1 MLFIYIENDA
11 FSKFELTYSGL
22 KQFDII
28 KGYYRD
34 KEFSESVKFLVF
46 HDWFLSGLLGGWTMN
61 KGAQGQAVTYECE
74 FVLDCCLANG

>member
-46 HDWFLSGLLGGWTMN
+46 HD
-61 KGAQGQAVTYECE
+61 
-74 FVLDCCLANG
+74 

>member
-1 MLFIYIENDA
+1 MQLNGFQPCAFNRSTLNFTHTKKNRGMLFIYIENDA
-11 FSKFELTYSGL
+11 FSKFELMYSGL

-46 HDWFLSGLLGGWTMN
+46 HD
-61 KGAQGQAVTYECE
+61 
-74 FVLDCCLANG
+74 